1 MTGEAPPEQRAIPLR
16 SVLTDVAAVLL
27 LGWAG
32 LLAYV
37 SLPVL
42 LSDDPLW
49 DGGVSVLG
57 AVLAAGHL
65 SAALGVVRRAM
76 WGRRLGL
83 ALGGIGLFG
92 SAAVL
97 ITLVPGLERAEAL
110 IGRLPILVLAIP
122 AGMVVAYAVIVIAL
136 YRGRDEFGQTA

>member
-1 MTGEAPPEQRAIPLR
+1 
-16 SVLTDVAAVLL
+16 VLL

-37 SLPVL
+37 SLPDL

-57 AVLAAGHL
+57 AVLAVGHL
-65 SAALGVVRRAM
+65 AAALGVVRRAT

-92 SAAVL
+92 SGAVL
-97 ITLVPGLERAEAL
+97 ITLIPGLDRAQEL

-122 AGMVVAYAVIVIAL
+122 AGMVVSYGLIVLAL
-136 YRGRDEFGQTA
+136 YRARDEFSWVP

>member
-1 MTGEAPPEQRAIPLR
+1 MPRR
-16 SVLTDVAAVLL
+16 SPLTDVAAVLL

-37 SLPVL
+37 SLPDL

-57 AVLAAGHL
+57 AVLAVGHL
-65 SAALGVVRRAM
+65 AAALGVVRRAT

-83 ALGGIGLFG
+83 GMGGIGLFG
-92 SAAVL
+92 SAVVL
-97 ITLVPGLERAEAL
+97 ITLVPGLERVRGV
-110 IGRLPILVLAIP
+110 IGSSPEMVLLIP
-122 AGMVVAYAVIVIAL
+122 AGMVVTYALIVFAL
-136 YRGRDEFGQTA
+136 YQAREEFPNRPE

>member
-1 MTGEAPPEQRAIPLR
+1 MALR
-16 SVLTDVAAVLL
+16 SALIDVAAVLL

-42 LSDDPLW
+42 LGDDPLW

-57 AVLAAGHL
+57 ALLSAAHLA
-65 SAALGVVRRAM
+65 AALGVVRRAA

-83 ALGGIGLFG
+83 VLGGIGLFG

-97 ITLVPGLERAEAL
+97 ITLIPGLERAEAI
-110 IGRLPILVLAIP
+110 IGREPILVLAIP
-122 AGMVVAYAVIVIAL
+122 AGMVVSYGLIVVAL
-136 YRGRDEFGQTA
+136 YRARDEFSQLP